1 MVVFISELLN
11 WQLVNSNWL
20 IVELLIVGPIS
31 NISTGYRVLSGICIG
46 IGGIGIGGIGI
57 GIIRGIGNRQSAAS
71 AIGNR
76 QSAIGSIDMKSLPLR
91 ILFSGGNM

>member
-31 NISTGYRVLSGICIG
+31 NISTGYRVLTGICIG
-46 IGGIGIGGIGI
+46 ISGISGISI
-57 GIIRGIGNRQSAAS
+57 GIIRGIGGISNRQSAAS

-76 QSAIGSIDMKSLPLR
+76 QSAISNRQSEALT
-91 ILFSGGNM
+91 

>member
-20 IVELLIVGPIS
+20 IVELLIVRPIS

-46 IGGIGIGGIGI
+46 IGGIGGIGI
-57 GIIRGIGNRQSAAS
+57 GIIGIIRGIGGIGNRQSAAS

-76 QSAIGSIDMKSLPLR
+76 QSAIGNRKH
-91 ILFSGGNM
+91 